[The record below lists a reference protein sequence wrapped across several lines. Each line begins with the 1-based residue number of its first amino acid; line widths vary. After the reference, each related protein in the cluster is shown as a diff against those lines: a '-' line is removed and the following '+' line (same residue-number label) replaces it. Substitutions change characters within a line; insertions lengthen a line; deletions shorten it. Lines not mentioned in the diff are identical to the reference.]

1 MNTKLFLKRH
11 ASTILSLAGSAG
23 IIATVVVTNKATLK
37 ASKLLDEQSKSSEEL
52 TKAEQVKAVLPIY
65 IPVIVVAGASIA
77 AVMGA
82 NVLNKRAQASLISAY
97 ALLNSTY
104 NEYKDGVKRVY
115 GEEGHEAVMKDIA
128 KAKVEDVHIVAVSNW
143 RNTNLDFDNESPDSI
158 HLFYD
163 EFSKQYF
170 ESTVDKVL
178 QAEYHLNRNFVLR
191 GDASLTEFYQF
202 LGLKLETK
210 YDEFGWSI
218 NDEMYWIDFNHYKTT
233 LDDGLE
239 CYIIEIVYTPEANY
253 MDY

>member
-1 MNTKLFLKRH
+1 MNAKLFLKRH
-11 ASTILSLAGSAG
+11 ASTILSLVGSAG
-23 IIATVVVTNKATLK
+23 IIATVVVTSKATLK
-37 ASKLLDEQSKSSEEL
+37 ASKLLDGQSKSSEEL
-52 TKAEQVKAVLPIY
+52 TKTEQVKAVLPIY

-97 ALLNSTY
+97 ALLNSSY
-104 NEYKDGVKRVY
+104 NEYKNSVKNVY

-128 KAKVEDVHIVAVSNW
+128 KTKVENGHIIAVGNW
-143 RNTNLDFDNESPDSI
+143 QNTNLDFDNESPDSV

-191 GDASLTEFYQF
+191 GDASLAEFYQF
-202 LGLKLETK
+202 LGLKSETN
-210 YDEFGWSI
+210 YNEFGWAI

-239 CYIIEIVYTPEANY
+239 CYIIEMIYTPEVNY
-253 MDY
+253 LDW